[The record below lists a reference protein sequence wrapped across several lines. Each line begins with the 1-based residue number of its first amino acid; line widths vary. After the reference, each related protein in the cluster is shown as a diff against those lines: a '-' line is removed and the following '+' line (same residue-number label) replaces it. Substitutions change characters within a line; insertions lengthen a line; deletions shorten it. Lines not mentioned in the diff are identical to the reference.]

1 MFTVFRFIVVIP
13 LLSSSSSARQCFAN
27 YALCVY
33 SMDKEGADVQQELT
47 KLKAKIQESREQIAS
62 MPGID
67 VSPAVQQQQLETLR
81 EQVRTKKQLLLKYKS
96 LCMFEVP
103 KAS

>member
-1 MFTVFRFIVVIP
+1 MAADKTKQETVDEDFSLLP
-13 LLSSSSSARQCFAN
+13 LVHDIIKC
-27 YALCVY
+27 
-33 SMDKEGADVQQELT
+33 MDKDGADVQQELS
-47 KLKAKIQESREQIAS
+47 KLKAKIQESREQIAA

-81 EQVRTKKQLLLKYKS
+81 EQVQTKKQLLQKYKS

>member
-1 MFTVFRFIVVIP
+1 MHMPRYECWPST
-13 LLSSSSSARQCFAN
+13 S
-27 YALCVY
+27 
-33 SMDKEGADVQQELT
+33 SMDKDGTDVQQELS
-47 KLKAKIQESREQIAS
+47 KLKAKIQESREQIAV

-67 VSPAVQQQQLETLR
+67 ASPAEQQQQLETLQ
-81 EQVRTKKQLLLKYKS
+81 EQVRTKKQLLQKYKS